1 VISPQTA
8 GPLSRPLLVNR
19 LPPGGLDVEL
29 KATPEECKALAA
41 DFKLPEL
48 KSLSG
53 RFRVTGTAG
62 HVSVKGR
69 IEAEIVQICV
79 VTLDSFKSTLDEE
92 VEAEFAEL
100 PPDQRRTDL
109 REDIDI
115 SEEGPDE
122 IIDGRIDL
130 GSLAAEFL
138 ALGLDP
144 HPRKPGVDFAF
155 EDSEAQTSPFSKL
168 AGLKARDS

>member
-1 VISPQTA
+1 MISPQTV
-8 GPLSRPLLVNR
+8 GPLSRPLLVAR
-19 LPPGGLDVEL
+19 LPTGGIDVDL
-29 KATPEECKALAA
+29 LATPEECAALAA

-53 RFRVTGTAG
+53 RFHVTSTAG
-62 HVSVKGR
+62 HVSVRGR

-79 VTLDSFKSTLDEE
+79 VTLDPFESRLEE
-92 VEAEFAEL
+92 DVEAEFAEL
-100 PPDQRRTDL
+100 SEDERRTDL

-115 SEEGPDE
+115 GDEGPDE

-138 ALGLDP
+138 AMGLDP
-144 HPRKPGVDFAF
+144 HPRKPGVAF
-155 EDSEAQTSPFSKL
+155 EFEDVDGGASPFSKL
-168 AGLKARDS
+168 AGLKPRDS